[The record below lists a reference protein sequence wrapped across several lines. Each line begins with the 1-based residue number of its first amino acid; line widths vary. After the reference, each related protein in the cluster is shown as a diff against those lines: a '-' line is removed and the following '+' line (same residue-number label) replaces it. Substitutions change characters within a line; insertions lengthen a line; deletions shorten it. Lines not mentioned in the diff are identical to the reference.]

1 MVPLDLLV
9 LVGGG
14 AVLPYLAEA
23 AWDWLTDLPP
33 LAIPIIR
40 QEVRW
45 LG

>member
-23 AWDWLTDLPP
+23 AWDWLSK
-33 LAIPIIR
+33 
-40 QEVRW
+40 VRKHSR
-45 LG
+45 GAAAPD